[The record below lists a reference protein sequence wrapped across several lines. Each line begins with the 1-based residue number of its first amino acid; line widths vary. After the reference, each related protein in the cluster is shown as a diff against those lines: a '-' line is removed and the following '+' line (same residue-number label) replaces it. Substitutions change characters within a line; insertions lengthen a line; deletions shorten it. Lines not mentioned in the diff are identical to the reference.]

1 MREIKFRAWDK
12 EKKEWVGAETGGV
25 MDLEY
30 SGEVGAF
37 MFDNDSFDIPK
48 NVIWCQFTGLKDKNG
63 KEICE
68 GDIVRRVYAFT
79 KANKPKETTDQIV
92 FSDEWGAFAFHSK
105 TNIGKGW
112 SRMYS
117 GHKAFPFE
125 VIGNIYENP
134 ELLKV

>member
-1 MREIKFRAWDK
+1 MFEVSRIDFVA
-12 EKKEWVGAETGGV
+12 
-25 MDLEY
+25 
-30 SGEVGAF
+30 SGEHWIYDQIEKMLHPEIVKL
-37 MFDNDSFDIPK
+37 M
-48 NVIWCQFTGLKDKNG
+48 QFTGLKDKNG